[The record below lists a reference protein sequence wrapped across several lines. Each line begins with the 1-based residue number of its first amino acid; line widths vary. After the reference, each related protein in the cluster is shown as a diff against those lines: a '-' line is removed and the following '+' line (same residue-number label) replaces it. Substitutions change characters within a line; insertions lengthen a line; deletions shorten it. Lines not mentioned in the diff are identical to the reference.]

1 VQCFGLHNA
10 VGKLHGPA
18 ASPSSTSVSS
28 TSVCLYLLRAANQ
41 GLSKGIIEHLVG
53 VLKSAPRP
61 LRHPSLAALLEDPV
75 NSSSIINS
83 GIAARARLS
92 SCGGART
99 YSAAG
104 SSAAYRVSSS
114 TGVMMQAAGAGCGS
128 AAGKGLSVVVK
139 GVAVSVPS
147 ASHVPPPKW
156 LLGQEEE
163 EQSAEGG
170 QLLLMMVGDQNLANL
185 RRAMDQQVGCRGV
198 GRLAVCVACQ
208 LLVLREVSRAG
219 GAAAHIICNS
229 MTCTLMLHT
238 CSCTYVRPLG
248 D

>member
-1 VQCFGLHNA
+1 MYPV
-10 VGKLHGPA
+10 P
-18 ASPSSTSVSS
+18 VSA
-28 TSVCLYLLRAANQ
+28 LYLLRAANQ

-75 NSSSIINS
+75 NSSSIVNS

-114 TGVMMQAAGAGCGS
+114 SGMMVQAAGS
-128 AAGKGLSVVVK
+128 AAGKGLSVVVN

-147 ASHVPPPKW
+147 SSHAPLPKW

-185 RRAMDQQVGCRGV
+185 RRAMDQQVGSQV
-198 GRLAVCVACQ
+198 LQVCSVCGMSA
-208 LLVLREVSRAG
+208 AG
-219 GAAAHIICNS
+219 SAGIQ
-229 MTCTLMLHT
+229 
-238 CSCTYVRPLG
+238 
-248 D
+248 